1 MEIPST
7 VEGRLHHL
15 QFYSPFFQNFLVIIN
30 FIRTIAVEIPCLES
44 VGIVSVYYKLHL
56 LIVKKVLKFCGE

>member
-1 MEIPST
+1 M
-7 VEGRLHHL
+7 
-15 QFYSPFFQNFLVIIN
+15 IIN
-30 FIRTIAVEIPCLES
+30 FILTIAVEIPCLES